1 MYYNPMGWLAVPAM
15 QSYIDDIVHICG
27 QFGENVMNA
36 KTQPAGPEIRLRLDP
51 ETHQQFTA
59 VGESIGMTATDMV
72 RVFVRRAILAEGLPF
87 DMAKGLKAAND
98 DLPVITES
106 KMQVHGASI
115 NTIAA
120 IASQAAAAADREH
133 VREGRLPAAAT
144 AVPTR

>member
-1 MYYNPMGWLAVPAM
+1 
-15 QSYIDDIVHICG
+15 
-27 QFGENVMNA
+27 MNA